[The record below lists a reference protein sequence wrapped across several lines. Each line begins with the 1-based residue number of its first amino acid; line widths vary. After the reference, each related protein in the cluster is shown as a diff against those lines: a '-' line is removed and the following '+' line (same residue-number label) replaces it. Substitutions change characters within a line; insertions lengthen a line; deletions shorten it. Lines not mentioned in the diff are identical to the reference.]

1 MHKVGRDEEALSKLK
16 ALLRRARARTDE
28 ALRSAIWTAL
38 ASVNR
43 SDIVGWFSHCGYGT
57 GDRES

>member
-1 MHKVGRDEEALSKLK
+1 MHEVGRDEEVFSELK
-16 ALLRRARARTDE
+16 AFFRRARARTDE

-43 SDIVGWFSHCGYGT
+43 SDLAGWFSHCGYGT